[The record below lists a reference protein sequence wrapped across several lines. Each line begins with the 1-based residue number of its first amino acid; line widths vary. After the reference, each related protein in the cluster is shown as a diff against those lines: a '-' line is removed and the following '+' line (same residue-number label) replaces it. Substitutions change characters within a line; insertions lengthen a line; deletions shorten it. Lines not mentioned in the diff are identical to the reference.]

1 MQQEIEHYIQQIDEG
16 RRAAFLKLYQTIET
30 HLPKGFEACMQYGM
44 PTFVVPLSRYPKGY
58 LKKAEALPFISIAAQ
73 KNYIAL
79 YHIGLYGDDTLL
91 KWFQARYAQKVPT
104 KLNMGKSC
112 VRFTNTKHIP
122 YTLIGELC
130 TRITVDDWIAY
141 YESRDQ
147 HLC

>member
-16 RRAAFLKLYQTIET
+16 RRAAFLKLYQTIEA
-30 HLPKGFEACMQYGM
+30 HLPEGFEACIQNGM

-58 LKKAEALPFISIAAQ
+58 LKKDEALPFISIAAQ

-79 YHIGLYGDDTLL
+79 YHMGLYGDDTLL
-91 KWFQARYAQKVPT
+91 RWFQACYAQKVPT

-112 VRFTNTKHIP
+112 VRFMNTKRIP
-122 YTLIGELC
+122 FSLIGELC

-141 YESRDQ
+141 YEARNQ

>member
-30 HLPKGFEACMQYGM
+30 HLPKGFEACIQYGM

-58 LKKAEALPFISIAAQ
+58 LKKGEALSFISIAVQ

-79 YHIGLYGDDTLL
+79 YHMGLYGDDTLL

-112 VRFTNTKHIP
+112 VRFKNTKHIP
-122 YTLIGELC
+122 YALIGELC

>member
-30 HLPKGFEACMQYGM
+30 HL
-44 PTFVVPLSRYPKGY
+44 PKGY

-104 KLNMGKSC
+104 KLNTGKSC
-112 VRFTNTKHIP
+112 DRFTNTKHIP
-122 YTLIGELC
+122 YALIGELC